1 MGDITVFLGSR
12 VTWMCQEQRGEKK
25 EEGVEEEFWRDHK
38 INVES
43 LFRKINRECTQ
54 FFFGG
59 GGRLQGK
66 RKALTQIQAL
76 NAVVFLCRDV
86 LNKGPLGW

>member
-1 MGDITVFLGSR
+1 MGDVTVFLGSR
-12 VTWMCQEQRGEKK
+12 VTWMCQEQCGKK
-25 EEGVEEEFWRDHK
+25 NEEGVEEEFWRDHETK
-38 INVES
+38 VES
-43 LFRKINRECTQ
+43 LFRKINRECPQ
-54 FFFGG
+54 FFFG

-86 LNKGPLGW
+86 LNKDPLGW